1 MLVCWNQATL
11 VVMAEIAH
19 QMKIATPVAALW
31 DTQDMTV
38 RQTLTIVMVLHVT
51 MAEPV
56 QTGLILIPVHVF
68 WDTLVTNV
76 RPNLTTVP
84 VNLVGV
90 AASVLMESI
99 LIHVPVWKTMRAAPV
114 S

>member
-1 MLVCWNQATL
+1 MFVRWNQAIPAI
-11 VVMAEIAH
+11 MAEIAH
-19 QMKIATPVAALW
+19 QMKIVTPVAALW
-31 DTQDMTV
+31 DTQDKTV
-38 RQTLTIVMVLHVT
+38 RQTLTIVMVLYVK

-68 WDTLVTNV
+68 WDTMIINV
-76 RPNLTTVP
+76 RPTLMTVP
-84 VNLVGV
+84 VNLVRI
-90 AASVLMESI
+90 APSVLMESI